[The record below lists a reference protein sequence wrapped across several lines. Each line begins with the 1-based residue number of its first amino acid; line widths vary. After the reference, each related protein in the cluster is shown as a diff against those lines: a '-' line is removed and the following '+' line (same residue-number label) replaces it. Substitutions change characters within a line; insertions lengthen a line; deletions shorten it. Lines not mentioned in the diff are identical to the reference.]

1 MGLPADRRVLA
12 AFAAVVLLGGTNL
25 VLVVV
30 TTRELDPLWAA
41 GLRFGAA
48 AVLAFAAVALLRL
61 PVPRGRVLLASIA
74 YGALAFFL
82 GFALFYW
89 GTREVPAGIASVV
102 MGAVPLLTFYLALA
116 QRLERFRLRGLV
128 GACLAIVG
136 IAVISARSPGS
147 LPVVPL
153 LAVFGS
159 AATAGQAAIT
169 IRRIRDVH
177 PLTVN
182 AIGLASGGVLLLATS
197 AVAGESH
204 ALPSSPGVWAALA
217 VMVASTP
224 LLFVLFVLVV
234 QRWSASAASYQFAMF
249 PLVSIVL
256 GSILLDEQV
265 SAALLVGAPL
275 VILGVYVGALAPDRA
290 RPPEPAVEPSAEL
303 AS

>member
-1 MGLPADRRVLA
+1 MGLPADRRVLV
-12 AFAAVVLLGGTNL
+12 AFLATVLLGGTNL

-30 TTRELDPLWAA
+30 TTRELDPFWSA
-41 GLRFGAA
+41 GMRFAAA
-48 AVLAFAAVALLRL
+48 AVLALGAVAVLRL
-61 PVPRGRVLLASIA
+61 PIPKGRVLAISIA

-89 GTREVPAGIASVV
+89 GTQEVPAGIASVV

-128 GACLAIVG
+128 GACLAMVG

-147 LPVVPL
+147 LPLVPL
-153 LAVFGS
+153 LAVFGA

-169 IRRIRDVH
+169 IRRIREVH

-182 AIGLASGGVLLLATS
+182 AVGLATGGALLLATS

-204 ALPSSPGVWAALA
+204 ALPATPEVWAALI
-217 VMVASTP
+217 VMVVSTP
-224 LLFVLFVLVV
+224 LLFVLFVYVV
-234 QRWSASAASYQFAMF
+234 QRWSASAASYQFALF
-249 PLVSIVL
+249 PLVSILL
-256 GSILLDEQV
+256 GSILLDEEV

-275 VILGVYVGALAPDRA
+275 VILGVYVGALAPDRTRSA
-290 RPPEPAVEPSAEL
+290 ERAAEPSAG
-303 AS
+303 